1 VSIQESDARVETAA
15 QPERAFLVGIQRAG
29 AAPETCRELLAELEE
44 LCRTLGVCVIGS
56 TMVRLRAPQPR
67 YLVGSGK
74 AHEIMT
80 LAREA
85 GADVLVFDDPLSPS
99 QQRNWESLADLAVI
113 DRQEVI
119 LDIFAAR
126 AQTREAALQVAL
138 ARATYALPR
147 LQRRWTH
154 LHRQR
159 GAVGGQGMRGEGEQ
173 QLELDSRMVREQIM
187 RLKEQIEEVK
197 KHRRVQRSHRLKRPL
212 PVAAIVGYT
221 NAGKSSLLKA
231 LTGTDVFIED
241 KLFATLDATV
251 RRLALANHQE
261 LLLVDTVG
269 FIRKLPHLL
278 VDAFKSTLEE
288 TLMAD
293 VLIEVIDVTSVALD
307 EHRRTTRAVLEEIGA
322 GAKPVIAALNKIDCI
337 ADDLTRRRLQRAH
350 PDAIPI
356 SALTGE
362 GLAQLAETLGRAL
375 DENLAEQDL
384 LIPHDR
390 YDLVALLRRR
400 SAVVAES
407 YEEGG
412 VALRARVP
420 PDLAAAVAAFQRG
433 A

>member
-1 VSIQESDARVETAA
+1 LSDHESGAHVDTAGK
-15 QPERAFLVGIQRAG
+15 PERAFLVGIQRAG
-29 AAPETCRELLAELEE
+29 TAPEASHELLAELEE
-44 LCRTLGVCVIGS
+44 LCRTLGVSVIGS

-67 YLVGSGK
+67 YLIGSGK
-74 AHEIMT
+74 ANEIIAS
-80 LAREA
+80 ARAVE
-85 GADVLVFDDPLSPS
+85 ADVLVFDDPLSPS
-99 QQRNWESLADLAVI
+99 QQRNWEELADLAVI

-119 LDIFAAR
+119 LDIFAER
-126 AQTREAALQVAL
+126 AHTREAALQVAL
-138 ARATYALPR
+138 ARATYTLPR

-159 GAVGGQGMRGEGEQ
+159 GAAGGQGMRGEGEQ
-173 QLELDSRMVREQIM
+173 QLELDSRMVRTQIT

-197 KHRRVQRSHRLKRPL
+197 KHRHVQRSQRLKRPL

-221 NAGKSSLLKA
+221 NAGKSSLLNA
-231 LTGTDVFIED
+231 LTGTNVFVED

-251 RRLALANHQE
+251 RRLLLANHQE

-269 FIRKLPHLL
+269 FIRKLPHML

-293 VLIEVIDVTSVALD
+293 VLIEVIDATSD
-307 EHRRTTRAVLEEIGA
+307 QIEEHRQTTREVLAEIGA
-322 GAKPVIAALNKIDCI
+322 GEKPVIPVLNKIDCVT
-337 ADDLTRRRLQRAH
+337 DDLARRRLQRAC
-350 PDAIPI
+350 PEAVLI

-362 GLAQLAETLGRAL
+362 GLPLLTETLARAL
-375 DENLAEQDL
+375 DASLKEQDL

-400 SAVVAES
+400 SAVVTEKP
-407 YEEGG
+407 EEDG
-412 VALRARVP
+412 VHLRARVP
-420 PDLAAAVAAFQRG
+420 PDLAPAVAAFVRE

>member
-1 VSIQESDARVETAA
+1 MSDHESGAHVDTAGK
-15 QPERAFLVGIQRAG
+15 PERAFLVGIQRAG
-29 AAPETCRELLAELEE
+29 TAPEASHELLAELEE
-44 LCRTLGVCVIGS
+44 LCRTLGVSVIGS

-67 YLVGSGK
+67 YLIGSGK
-74 AHEIMT
+74 ANEIIAS
-80 LAREA
+80 ARAVE
-85 GADVLVFDDPLSPS
+85 ADVLVFDDPLSPS
-99 QQRNWESLADLAVI
+99 QQRNWEELADLAVI

-119 LDIFAAR
+119 LDIFAER
-126 AQTREAALQVAL
+126 AHTREAALQVAL
-138 ARATYALPR
+138 ARATYTLPR

-159 GAVGGQGMRGEGEQ
+159 GAAGGQGMRGEGEQ
-173 QLELDSRMVREQIM
+173 QLELDSRMVRTQIT

-197 KHRRVQRSHRLKRPL
+197 KHRHVQRSQRLKRPL

-221 NAGKSSLLKA
+221 NAGKSSLLNA
-231 LTGTDVFIED
+231 LTGTNVFVED

-251 RRLALANHQE
+251 RRLLLANHQE

-269 FIRKLPHLL
+269 FIRKLPHML

-293 VLIEVIDVTSVALD
+293 VLIEVIDATSD
-307 EHRRTTRAVLEEIGA
+307 QIEEHRQTTREVLAEIGA
-322 GAKPVIAALNKIDCI
+322 GEKPVIPVLNKIDCVT
-337 ADDLTRRRLQRAH
+337 DDLARRRLQRAC
-350 PDAIPI
+350 PEAVLI

-362 GLAQLAETLGRAL
+362 GLPLLTETLARAL
-375 DENLAEQDL
+375 DASLKEQDL

-400 SAVVAES
+400 SAVVTEKP
-407 YEEGG
+407 EEDG
-412 VALRARVP
+412 VHLRARVP
-420 PDLAAAVAAFQRG
+420 PDLAPAVAAFVRE